1 MLFDVTSDG
10 GGRAHAVFTLR
21 GGSGAGDTG
30 RGGWLAIHHRFPG
43 RTTYPWKH
51 GRSTLCC
58 FLRTRQW
65 SGPSRGGWCCGIGLA
80 WSRCRGVGAGSTLGS
95 VRSAQTRLNPG
106 GLRLGAVKVCRLVSR
121 GALGL
126 REVGDVEILWD
137 WSVTRSAVP
146 QAASAVARGHGSEAA
161 VLRSPMTRLERQGS
175 AATPSARWWVPRA
188 GGERPST
195 RQPVRLRVSWPAVCG
210 AASPC
215 AHRYLRSGTGC
226 RALAPRVRRRV
237 VEHAVNRVAFGR
249 TGAPRAE
256 PQALA
261 PTGVEWHGRQLP
273 TSLEAEGGQAG
284 SG

>member
-137 WSVTRSAVP
+137 WSVTRSAFCSVSSD
-146 QAASAVARGHGSEAA
+146 AGRAREAA
-161 VLRSPMTRLERQGS
+161 FGLAER
-175 AATPSARWWVPRA
+175 ARV
-188 GGERPST
+188 T
-195 RQPVRLRVSWPAVCG
+195 WP
-210 AASPC
+210 P
-215 AHRYLRSGTGC
+215 
-226 RALAPRVRRRV
+226 
-237 VEHAVNRVAFGR
+237 N
-249 TGAPRAE
+249 GAPRE
-256 PQALA
+256 WKQAVKPVADSA
-261 PTGVEWHGRQLP
+261 PSGAGRASGRAVGGCTHRRCGRRPLWLP
-273 TSLEAEGGQAG
+273 RVSRRDPRP
-284 SG
+284 